1 MKIQNKHIVQYSI
14 TVYTRNQQSQ
24 GICLYDFIHFYLH
37 EPIIKAPFITFS
49 KHTRFIDILNVLFT
63 ILCSNTACLFRQFKG
78 TNTINGIQNNPLSPK
93 GFMRLNIQN
102 DKALLTLLVGI
113 YLTQL
118 LNESS
123 QGLLRPYESVQ
134 LSPNCTQQSYLYI
147 YIMPIRS
154 LRQGAIVMYPMLR
167 TVLSSPQ
174 GSLQKST
181 VRSPSVFRF
190 EYYKTFRNMQLGQ
203 INDRQMIAYT

>member
-78 TNTINGIQNNPLSPK
+78 TITINGIQNNPLSPK

-102 DKALLTLLVGI
+102 DKTLLTQLVGI

-167 TVLSSPQ
+167 TVYRVFFPPRRDLFR
-174 GSLQKST
+174 SLLFVPPVCSESNIIKHLETCSWG
-181 VRSPSVFRF
+181 
-190 EYYKTFRNMQLGQ
+190 K
-203 INDRQMIAYT
+203 